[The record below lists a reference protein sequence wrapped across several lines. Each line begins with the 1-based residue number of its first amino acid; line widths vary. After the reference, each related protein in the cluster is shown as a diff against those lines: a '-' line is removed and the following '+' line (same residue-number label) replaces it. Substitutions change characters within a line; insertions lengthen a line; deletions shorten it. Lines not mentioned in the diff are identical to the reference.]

1 MTNELSAGD
10 KSFTA
15 WGHYGVGAAGAFVSK
30 WEAERADRNHGR
42 ARAPH
47 ERFTGHLSIG
57 CSISGALPPFCAANT
72 AARDRLCLRSTIC
85 QLGEQLA
92 RHPIAIGEKIG
103 MLLHCRAQRD
113 IQGRRE
119 NRSDNTEDEGIASAG
134 LITHEIRLV
143 ADQGCERVD
152 VARGERGE
160 IDPAVAAEAMTV
172 EAGCISPAQ
181 HDLG

>member
-1 MTNELSAGD
+1 MTNELPAGD

-15 WGHYGVGAAGAFVSK
+15 WGHYGVGAAGASK
-30 WEAERADRNHGR
+30 WEAERADRNHR
-42 ARAPH
+42 SCAPND
-47 ERFTGHLSIG
+47 RFTGHLSIG

-85 QLGEQLA
+85 QLGEQPA

-119 NRSDNTEDEGIASAG
+119 NRSDDAEDEGIASAG
-134 LITHEIRLV
+134 LITHEIGLV

-152 VARGERGE
+152 VARSKHCE
-160 IDPAVAAEAMTV
+160 IRPAVAAEAMTLK
-172 EAGCISPAQ
+172 AGCISP
-181 HDLG
+181 